1 VEKALP
7 SSVQTEVTV
16 LGASLLS
23 SDCFNDALELLS
35 AEDFSL
41 DSHAK
46 IFTSISELAETGN
59 PVDLIT
65 VMEDLMRRK
74 SLDAVGGA
82 AYLAFLTEGIPRNPN
97 IAAYCRI
104 VKDKSVL
111 RSLMVLCD
119 SSSARA
125 QDQSE
130 SPSEILGSIEERIL
144 ELSQA
149 QNMKSFTTLLDA
161 LEAEGGPD
169 NFIAKMCDP
178 AKMTGLAT
186 GFSDLDKML
195 GGLQKKELII
205 IAARPSMGKA
215 QPLDAKILTPTGFT
229 TMGNVKVGS
238 TVMGSDGKGHKV
250 TGVFPQGMMTVFRV
264 TFTDGT
270 STECSDDHLWF
281 TQTRNER
288 RRGCMG
294 SVKTLNNIRKTIKRP
309 DGGNN
314 NHAIPLP
321 APIEYEPI
329 DDPLLIRPYTLG
341 VLLGDGCLAKGKNGG
356 SAVISNPEPDIFQR
370 VQSELPIT
378 DKMTFGGDQISI
390 HISRMH
396 RDGTASGTMEALRFY
411 GLAGKQSYGKFIPDV
426 YMRSSVEDRRML
438 LAGLLDT
445 DGHVNACGRSIE
457 YSTSSP
463 QLAEQVVDLVRGLG
477 MRASV
482 SSRMPTYI
490 YKGQRLTGKQ
500 SFRVRIFSGN
510 KNPTLSEKNA
520 HRWEKSDARATHK
533 AVVSVE
539 RIGRKICQCIRV
551 DARDSLYITD
561 DFIVTH
567 NTALAINIAQ
577 NIALHGEQVA
587 AIFSLEMSKES
598 LWKRIISSMA
608 EVSSRRAQAGFISGE
623 ERRRMLSAL
632 LMIAEKQLHIDDTAS
647 LTTMQ
652 MRARCRRL
660 KQQIGRLDL
669 IVVDYLQLMRG
680 VGKYG
685 NREQEVSSISRGLKA
700 LAKELDAPVVAL
712 SQLSRK
718 SEERGDKRPMLSD
731 LRESGSL
738 EQDADVVAFIHREDY
753 YDRDNEDIK
762 GIAEI
767 IIAKQR
773 NGPTGSVKMAYQDV
787 YTRFSN
793 LEIQRSANAY

>member
-1 VEKALP
+1 VENQLP
-7 SSVQTEVTV
+7 WSEPAEIAII
-16 LGASLLS
+16 GACLS
-23 SDCFNDALELLS
+23 DVNAVNDAMEYL
-35 AEDFSL
+35 APEDFLL
-41 DSHAK
+41 DSHKK
-46 IFTSISELAETGN
+46 IYKAILDLAETGN
-59 PVDLIT
+59 NIGLIEVWEELKRRKEADACNAPAYLVDLMNG
-65 VMEDLMRRK
+65 V
-74 SLDAVGGA
+74 
-82 AYLAFLTEGIPRNPN
+82 PN
-97 IAAYCRI
+97 GFNVASYVKL

-111 RSLMVLCD
+111 RSLISLC
-119 SSSARA
+119 STSSARA
-125 QDQSE
+125 SDQAE
-130 SPSEILGSIEERIL
+130 SPATILGSIEEGVL

-149 QNMKSFTTLLDA
+149 QNMKAFTTLLDA

-186 GFSDLDKML
+186 NFTDLDKML

-205 IAARPSMGKA
+205 IAARPSMGK
-215 QPLDAKILTPTGFT
+215 
-229 TMGNVKVGS
+229 
-238 TVMGSDGKGHKV
+238 
-250 TGVFPQGMMTVFRV
+250 
-264 TFTDGT
+264 
-270 STECSDDHLWF
+270 
-281 TQTRNER
+281 
-288 RRGCMG
+288 
-294 SVKTLNNIRKTIKRP
+294 
-309 DGGNN
+309 
-314 NHAIPLP
+314 
-321 APIEYEPI
+321 
-329 DDPLLIRPYTLG
+329 
-341 VLLGDGCLAKGKNGG
+341 
-356 SAVISNPEPDIFQR
+356 
-370 VQSELPIT
+370 
-378 DKMTFGGDQISI
+378 
-390 HISRMH
+390 
-396 RDGTASGTMEALRFY
+396 
-411 GLAGKQSYGKFIPDV
+411 
-426 YMRSSVEDRRML
+426 
-438 LAGLLDT
+438 
-445 DGHVNACGRSIE
+445 
-457 YSTSSP
+457 
-463 QLAEQVVDLVRGLG
+463 
-477 MRASV
+477 
-482 SSRMPTYI
+482 
-490 YKGQRLTGKQ
+490 
-500 SFRVRIFSGN
+500 
-510 KNPTLSEKNA
+510 
-520 HRWEKSDARATHK
+520 
-533 AVVSVE
+533 
-539 RIGRKICQCIRV
+539 
-551 DARDSLYITD
+551 
-561 DFIVTH
+561 
-567 NTALAINIAQ
+567 TALAINIAQ

-623 ERRRMLSAL
+623 ERRRMSSAL

-680 VGKYG
+680 VGKHG

-793 LEIQRSANAY
+793 LEIQRSTNAY